1 MELERDLVSIDRV
14 QVSKRK
20 PKYGT
25 GPGLKS
31 ELCLSEL
38 DLT

>member
-31 ELCLSEL
+31 
-38 DLT
+38 